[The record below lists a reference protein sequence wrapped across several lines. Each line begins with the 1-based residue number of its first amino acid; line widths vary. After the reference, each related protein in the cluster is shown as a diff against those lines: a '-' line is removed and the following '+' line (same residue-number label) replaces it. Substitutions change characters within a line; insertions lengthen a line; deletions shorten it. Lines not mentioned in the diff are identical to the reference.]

1 MRRKSLLI
9 FALIACF
16 LMVLPGSDFAQ
27 NKAKTKTP
35 STKELIKAL
44 PEKYKK
50 WLEEEVVYIISPK
63 EKEVFLSLENDRQ
76 REMFVEAFWKQRDP
90 NPNTPENEFKDE
102 HYRRIQYANK
112 NYGKESPGAG
122 WRSDMG
128 RIYII
133 LGEPQYTEKYE
144 NLSDLYPTIVWFY
157 QGMAEYGLPNAFSV
171 VFYKPEGTN
180 EYVLYSPVKDGP
192 QRLMPHYSGDMT
204 DYIQAFQKLVSIEP
218 NVANVSLSLIEGETL
233 MEIRPSIASEVL
245 LYQKIPDAPVYK
257 VRDTYADKLFKYK
270 DIIEVEYSANYLDSD
285 ALVSVYRS
293 GGGIYYVHYLIEP
306 KKLSLEK
313 NGDNY
318 QTTIVING
326 IVTDEN
332 GQQVYQFDRRLPLN
346 LRSEQVD
353 SIRDRL
359 MSFQDVFPLVPGKYK
374 LSILLKNYVS
384 KEFTSFEASLSIPD
398 RGLLM
403 SRLILANRLTRSN
416 QYRGLNKAFL
426 LDDLQ
431 FVPSPRNDFVVGD
444 RLYAV
449 FQLWGLTPELKQS
462 GSLNYEIV
470 KENGDKVKSFSKKI
484 SDYQGSQVFYEEIP
498 LDGWSP
504 ANYMLTVTLTDNN
517 NNVVLSQ
524 KENFFISHLPALS
537 RSWVMTKPVEG
548 DNSAEVQ
555 HALGLQYWNRQDQA
569 RAAKYLE
576 AAYRLNPKEPAYALD
591 FCRLLL
597 ASQKYQEVMAV
608 AGPFVSQEQNYDFLE
623 ILGQAAQALNQYEQ
637 AINYYKQY
645 LAHFGTNVNIL
656 NAIGECYSELGNAD
670 EALYA
675 WERSLQ
681 LEPNQEKIRAQI
693 KALKEKKKN

>member
-504 ANYMLTVTLTDNN
+504 ANYMLTVTLTDTN

>member
-27 NKAKTKTP
+27 NKARTKTP